1 MISGREVT
9 VRPSSIIYYWRRIR
23 LTLFQSYRIFSH
35 LSEKDEHLPMD
46 LPSPRYVNT
55 RNEKAPHLGQPTAVH
70 RIVFRSHLSSR
81 SGITLPR
88 WYTMTFISGFVRLRP
103 WSFLS
108 YPCRNPS
115 RTLLSSRATR
125 ICAQP
130 ESCEI
135 NARERYF
142 LKYYSYTFHKNEIKS
157 LFNATLKCYQY
168 INQYKF
174 YV

>member
-1 MISGREVT
+1 MITRKKILNLEIRIRSCMISGREVT
-9 VRPSSIIYYWRRIR
+9 VRLSSIIYYWRRTR
-23 LTLFQSYRIFSH
+23 LTLFISQSYRIFSY
-35 LSEKDEHLPMD
+35 LSEKDEHLPTN

-55 RNEKAPHLGQPTAVH
+55 RNEKAPHLGRPTAVH

-108 YPCRNPS
+108 YPYRNPS

-135 NARERYF
+135 NARKKHF
-142 LKYYSYTFHKNEIKS
+142 LKNYSYILSQKWD
-157 LFNATLKCYQY
+157 
-168 INQYKF
+168 
-174 YV
+174 